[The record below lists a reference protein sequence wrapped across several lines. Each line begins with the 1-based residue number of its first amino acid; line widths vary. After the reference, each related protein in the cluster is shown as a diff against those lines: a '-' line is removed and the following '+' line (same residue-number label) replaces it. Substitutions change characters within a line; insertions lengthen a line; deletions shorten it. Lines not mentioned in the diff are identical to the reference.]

1 MTFEVQV
8 TTYPFVNFKPNYV
21 TNGGLRRL
29 ITPFT
34 VSPAFDLFLYG
45 VIGDEQSGK
54 YHNISGDEMNAF
66 DTEQLLE

>member
-54 YHNISGDEMNAF
+54 YHNISGDEINAF